1 MVEPVIVVVT
11 GTRKLARHP
20 NRLVIKQRFF
30 DLIDAWNPEALY
42 HGGAEGPDSW
52 AALEYPSIAKMFRPE
67 VDPLLSPSQRLFKRN
82 ETMIRAAKAAHQHVV
97 LVACWDGRSSGTW
110 HATSIARELS
120 IHIDRVRIE
129 E

>member
-1 MVEPVIVVVT
+1 MIVVVT
-11 GTRKLARHP
+11 GTRKLTRHP

-30 DLIDAWNPEALY
+30 DMIDAWNPEALY

-52 AALEYPSIAKMFRPE
+52 AALEYPTIAKMFRPE
-67 VDPLLSPSQRLFKRN
+67 QTEGRSPSQRLFDRN
-82 ETMIRAAKAAHQHVV
+82 ETMIRAAKKDAMHVV

-110 HATSIARELS
+110 HAMSIARELH
-120 IHIDRVRIE
+120 IHIDKVRIE